1 MLKRKVDVAIIGTG
15 TAGMG
20 AYREARNYTNS
31 IALIEG
37 SHYGTTCA
45 RVGCMPSKL
54 LIAAAEAAHGAKH
67 AEVFG
72 LSVPTVETDG
82 AAVLARVK
90 RERDRF
96 VGFVVEDVDEF
107 DDSHKVR
114 GYARFLDAHRL
125 QIDNGLEITADRIVI
140 ATGSRPFIPDVLKG
154 AGKRLLVNDDVFEL
168 EQLPQSVLVV
178 GAGVIGLELGQALS
192 RLNVDVTMLSRN
204 DSIGGIADSEIR
216 ENAAAT
222 LQSEFDLRLHA
233 EVLATKETQSGV
245 QVTYRTSGGIVHT
258 VVVDYV
264 LAATGRVPNTDKLGL
279 ETTGLALDERGVPV
293 YDRDTMQT
301 SESHIFIAGDANN
314 ELPLLH
320 EASDEGRIAGRNA
333 GTFPTV
339 EAGHRRAA
347 LGVVFS
353 DPQISSVGKRAH
365 ELLPHTF
372 ITGKVSFHNQGRS
385 RVMAKN
391 QGMLKVYADK
401 NTGTLMG
408 AEMFGPAAE
417 HIGHLLAW
425 AVQQS
430 LTVNEVLG
438 MPFYHPVIEEGVRT
452 AFRDAAE
459 KLKQAERKEAPHAAA

>member
-1 MLKRKVDVAIIGTG
+1 MLKRTVDIAIIGTG
-15 TAGMG
+15 TAGMS
-20 AYREARNYTNS
+20 AYREALKHTDN

-37 SHYGTTCA
+37 GHYGTTCA

-67 AEVFG
+67 AGVFG
-72 LSVPTVETDG
+72 LNVPTVETDG
-82 AAVLARVK
+82 AAVLERVK

-140 ATGSRPFIPDVLKG
+140 ATGSRPFIPEALKD
-154 AGKRLLVNDDVFEL
+154 AGNRLLVNDDVFEL
-168 EQLPQSVLVV
+168 EQLPTSVLVV

-192 RLNVDVTMLSRN
+192 RLNVNVTMLSRN
-204 DSIGGIADSEIR
+204 DSVGGIADTEIR
-216 ENAAAT
+216 EIAAEIF
-222 LQSEFDLRLHA
+222 QSEFDLIPNS
-233 EVLATKETQSGV
+233 EVLAANETLNGV
-245 QVTYRTSGGIVHT
+245 QVTYRTLRGSVHT

-264 LAATGRVPNTDKLGL
+264 LAATGRIPNTDKLGL
-279 ETTGLALDERGVPV
+279 ENTGLALDARGVPDS
-293 YDRDTMQT
+293 DRYTMQT
-301 SESHIFIAGDANN
+301 NAPNIFIAGDSNN

-320 EASDEGRIAGRNA
+320 EASDEGRIAGSNA

-339 EAGHRRAA
+339 EAGHRRAG

-353 DPQISSVGKRAH
+353 DPQIASVGKRAH
-365 ELLPHTF
+365 ELVPHTF

-391 QGMLKVYADK
+391 QGMLKIYADRHS
-401 NTGTLMG
+401 GILLG

-430 LTVNEVLG
+430 LTVSEILG

-459 KLKQAERKEAPHAAA
+459 KLKETERREAPHAVA